1 MRPSPEARRLVAS
14 RADGQCEYCRIHE
27 DQTASAH
34 QVDHVIAE
42 KHGGTTVS
50 ENLALACT
58 TCNLRKGSDIAS
70 YDPETGGLTPLFNPR
85 IQEWSAHFRLE
96 EERLIGRT
104 AEGRTTIE
112 FLRLNA
118 FERLME
124 RAEFIQAGLYLI

>member
-1 MRPSPEARRLVAS
+1 M
-14 RADGQCEYCRIHE
+14 
-27 DQTASAH
+27 
-34 QVDHVIAE
+34 
-42 KHGGTTVS
+42 S